1 MGSILFGSFH
11 LNNNMDKRSVIK
23 KVLLAFEQSST
34 SIKYDAIYKYNDGP
48 NQIKQIT
55 VSFGITEYGNLKKLL
70 TSYIEKGGRF
80 KSSFESYL
88 PSIGVKP
95 LVSDDKFV
103 GLLKESASDPLMQM
117 CQESAYESMYIE
129 PAYKFCLSNGL
140 EKNLSKLVICDSYLH
155 SGSIL
160 SLLRNKFSESVPS
173 KGGDEKV
180 WIKSYCEARK
190 DWLQNHSNKI
200 LNKTVYRMDFM
211 LDLINKG
218 DWDLTQSPLNANG
231 VKITNS

>member
-1 MGSILFGSFH
+1 MGSVFFGSFY
-11 LNNNMDKRSVIK
+11 LNKNMDKRSIIK

-48 NQIKQIT
+48 NKIKQIT

-70 TSYIEKGGRF
+70 TSYVEKGGRF

-88 PSIGVKP
+88 PSVGVKP

-129 PAYKFCLSNGL
+129 PAYKFCSSNGF
-140 EKNLSKLVICDSYLH
+140 ETNLSKLVICDSYLH

-160 SLLRNKFSESVPS
+160 SLLRNKFSESVPA

-180 WIKSYCEARK
+180 WTKSYCEARK
-190 DWLQNHSNKI
+190 NWLTNHSNK
-200 LNKTVYRMDFM
+200 KTYQKTIFNH
-211 LDLINKG
+211 LIICFIMSIGISLIK
-218 DWDLTQSPLNANG
+218 
-231 VKITNS
+231 

>member
-1 MGSILFGSFH
+1 MGSVFFGSFY
-11 LNNNMDKRSVIK
+11 LNKNMDKRSVIK

-70 TSYIEKGGRF
+70 TSYVEKGGRF

-129 PAYKFCLSNGL
+129 PAYKFCSSNGF
-140 EKNLSKLVICDSYLH
+140 ETNLSKLVICDSYLH

-160 SLLRNKFSESVPS
+160 SLLRNKFSESVPA

-180 WIKSYCEARK
+180 WTKSYCEARK
-190 DWLQNHSNKI
+190 KWLANHSNKI

-231 VKITNS
+231 VKITNA

>member
-1 MGSILFGSFH
+1 
-11 LNNNMDKRSVIK
+11 MDKRSIIK

-48 NQIKQIT
+48 NKIKQIT

-70 TSYIEKGGRF
+70 TSYVEKGGRF

-88 PSIGVKP
+88 PSVGVKP

-129 PAYKFCLSNGL
+129 PAYKFCSSNGF
-140 EKNLSKLVICDSYLH
+140 ETNLSKLVICDSYLH

-160 SLLRNKFSESVPS
+160 SLLRNKFSESVPA

-180 WIKSYCEARK
+180 WTKSYCEARK
-190 DWLQNHSNKI
+190 NWLANHSNKI

-231 VKITNS
+231 VKITNA

>member
-1 MGSILFGSFH
+1 
-11 LNNNMDKRSVIK
+11 MDKRSIIK

-48 NQIKQIT
+48 NKIKQIT

-70 TSYIEKGGRF
+70 TSYVEKGGRF

-88 PSIGVKP
+88 PSVGVKP

-129 PAYKFCLSNGL
+129 PAYKFCSSNGF
-140 EKNLSKLVICDSYLH
+140 EANLSKLVICDSYLH

-160 SLLRNKFSESVPS
+160 SLLRNKFSESVPA

-180 WIKSYCEARK
+180 WTKSYCKARK
-190 DWLQNHSNKI
+190 DWLANHSNKI

-231 VKITNS
+231 VKITNA